1 MSFGWGSGGG
11 SIRMSGH
18 GRDDDDND
26 TDEVNNDDAESSAT
40 PTTSSIALSKDKPSL
55 EQKILQSTVKVRE
68 DAAPPR
74 VVKPAVASIVVQPE
88 ASVRV
93 ATIDSDDEMS
103 KPGSKKVSQPNDGPT
118 SSLRFV
124 EQNEGIS
131 GKHRTDFHGNQ
142 HGSLSLSQKLYDSQ
156 ENLLSTTAKTGTST
170 EQLQQLFSQ
179 DQIAAFMKAGRGHL
193 IPGLTP
199 IEDIMGAIAGEY
211 RWSPDELSS
220 DLAAILKYRIRNAK
234 AARAL
239 SETGWLEMKN
249 LLPVTKDL
257 VRHAVGWSANSSL
270 SQ

>member
-1 MSFGWGSGGG
+1 MSLGWGSGGG
-11 SIRMSGH
+11 SIRMSGY
-18 GRDDDDND
+18 GRDDDDDSNYEQDNSND
-26 TDEVNNDDAESSAT
+26 VESSST
-40 PTTSSIALSKDKPSL
+40 PTTSSAVLAKDK
-55 EQKILQSTVKVRE
+55 QNILQSSVKVRE
-68 DAAPPR
+68 DAPPQR
-74 VVKPAVASIVVQPE
+74 VAKPVASIIARPE
-88 ASVRV
+88 ATVRV
-93 ATIDSDDEMS
+93 VSIDSEAEMS
-103 KPGSKKVSQPNDGPT
+103 KSGSKKIQPNDGPT

-124 EQNEGIS
+124 EQKEGDS
-131 GKHRTDFHGNQ
+131 SKHHTDFHGNQ

-156 ENLLSTTAKTGTST
+156 ENLLSTTAKTGSST

-199 IEDIMGAIAGEY
+199 IEDIMGAIAVEY

-257 VRHAVGWSANSSL
+257 VRHAVGWSANASLSL